1 MSASWLARAY
11 LLIKRELGFIRSGDE
26 LLVPANFFSA
36 PRDDGLLIGPSAVEV
51 MECLGDK

>member
-26 LLVPANFFSA
+26 LLVPANFLSA
-36 PRDDGLLIGPSAVEV
+36 PRDEGLLIGPSAVEV